1 MSSPLSWTISVPV
14 DQIDLP
20 NMACVGFKIT
30 GTYRLVKE
38 IGKDDF
44 KEFKHLTYITYSDD
58 LSEYVY
64 KDYDVIQG

>member
-1 MSSPLSWTISVPV
+1 
-14 DQIDLP
+14 
-20 NMACVGFKIT
+20 MACVGFKIA

-44 KEFKHLTYITYSDD
+44 KEFKHLTYITYSND
-58 LSEYVY
+58 LSGYVY